1 MPDSATS
8 DVKILY
14 FSWIRERVGMGE
26 ETLGLPESVD
36 TVEQLLSWL
45 QGRNDQFAAA
55 LEFPEII
62 RVALDQQ
69 HVDHDQ
75 PIGAPREIAL
85 FPPMTGG

>member
-1 MPDSATS
+1 MAESE
-8 DVKILY
+8 VKILY

-26 ETLGLPESVD
+26 EMVGIPA
-36 TVEQLLSWL
+36 TVQTVGQMLDWL
-45 QGRNDQFAAA
+45 QGRNEQFAAA

-62 RVALDQQ
+62 RVALDQE

-75 PIGAPREIAL
+75 DLGSAREIAL

>member
-1 MPDSATS
+1 M
-8 DVKILY
+8 LY

-26 ETLGLPESVD
+26 ETLGLPASVQ
-36 TVEQLLSWL
+36 TVEQLLTWL
-45 QGRNDQFAAA
+45 QGRNEQFAAA

-62 RVALDQQ
+62 RVALDQE

-75 PIGAPREIAL
+75 PVGSPREIAL